1 MTARHGDAR
10 HRNRAHEL
18 RPVQL
23 VGIGQWRALQPHQL
37 VDRYRFRLWLQIRQA
52 GNQPGPLLAGLVH
65 ADDAAAAHL
74 QPGLSHLA
82 QGIEPVIEPAGM
94 NQLAVIAW
102 IGVQVVVVVVE
113 AGFLQ
118 VLGHAFFQQAK
129 GATGLQSQRLH
140 RPDDRLQL
148 FDVARLR
155 ATPCSAHAEA
165 AGTPCLGN
173 ACLLQHA
180 LHVHQLLGWHR
191 IGMMDGLRAV
201 CAVLGAAPGLHRQQG
216 RELDALRIE
225 VLPVHGGRTIDQVHE
240 RRLEQGFH
248 RADCPVGSGGVWCG
262 AAQLD
267 CGHRIGHACVS
278 WLWPVASGGYSVSG
292 ASGQF
297 RSLLVS
303 PAVPVVPIIPVIPI
317 VPVVP
322 APPGARKPAGQ
333 GRRVSHTRMSRM
345 VSCCDVDMQATWR
358 REAPSAASS
367 RNRCVNTIADV
378 PHDRKTL
385 HELPDNS
392 GRFQL

>member
-1 MTARHGDAR
+1 
-10 HRNRAHEL
+10 
-18 RPVQL
+18 
-23 VGIGQWRALQPHQL
+23 
-37 VDRYRFRLWLQIRQA
+37 
-52 GNQPGPLLAGLVH
+52 
-65 ADDAAAAHL
+65 
-74 QPGLSHLA
+74 
-82 QGIEPVIEPAGM
+82 M

-216 RELDALRIE
+216 RELDVLRIE

-248 RADCPVGSGGVWCG
+248 RADRPVGSGGVWRG

-292 ASGQF
+292 ASGQ
-297 RSLLVS
+297 
-303 PAVPVVPIIPVIPI
+303 
-317 VPVVP
+317 
-322 APPGARKPAGQ
+322 
-333 GRRVSHTRMSRM
+333 SR
-345 VSCCDVDMQATWR
+345 
-358 REAPSAASS
+358 SS
-367 RNRCVNTIADV
+367 RQFWQFQ
-378 PHDRKTL
+378 
-385 HELPDNS
+385 
-392 GRFQL
+392 RFQRFRPCQGHGNRRGRGGAATAPVCLEWCPVAVLTCGQHGAARRRLLRLRVTDA